1 MMESAQ
7 RLSELALLFSKAS
20 SALGTLEAIEEIL
33 AEYAAGEIKAQ
44 EALEEIGEML
54 EEFEMLETLSNLSP
68 EEMAS
73 MLGDDDDDDEPPS
86 VKRMRS

>member
-7 RLSELALLFSKAS
+7 KLSELALLLSKAS
-20 SALGTLEAIEEIL
+20 SALGTLDAIQEIL
-33 AEYAAGEIKAQ
+33 AEYAEGELKAP

-68 EEMAS
+68 EDMAS
-73 MLGDDDDDDEPPS
+73 MLDDDDDDEPPP
-86 VKRMRS
+86 VKRMKS

>member
-7 RLSELALLFSKAS
+7 KLSELALLLSKAS
-20 SALGTLEAIEEIL
+20 SALGTLDSIQEIL
-33 AEYAAGEIKAQ
+33 AEYADGELKAQ

-68 EEMAS
+68 DEMAS
-73 MLGDDDDDDEPPS
+73 MLEGDDDDDEPPTI
-86 VKRMRS
+86 KRMKS